1 MRSRLKNSTYLRK
14 LLQGVCLALPT
25 SMGAHVGGFWEMLKA
40 LKAPVF
46 APLRG
51 KSLGRLRRLSKASFT
66 SFLIMFP
73 LRGVGPYAEG
83 ISAYVRI
90 DTVLILGES

>member
-40 LKAPVF
+40 LKTPEF
-46 APLRG
+46 AQLRG
-51 KSLGRLRRLSKASFT
+51 ESLGDRRRLSMSSFT
-66 SFLIMFP
+66 SF
-73 LRGVGPYAEG
+73 YH
-83 ISAYVRI
+83 AY
-90 DTVLILGES
+90 S